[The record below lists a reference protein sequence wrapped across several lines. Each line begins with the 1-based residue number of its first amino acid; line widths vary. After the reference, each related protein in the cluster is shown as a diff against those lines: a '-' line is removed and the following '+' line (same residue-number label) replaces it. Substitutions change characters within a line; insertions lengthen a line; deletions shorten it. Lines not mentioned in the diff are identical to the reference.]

1 MTFWLPETTP
11 GVRPG
16 PAARPDTGHVPKL
29 RLTLAAL
36 AFALASLGTLAPAAA
51 TPAEQARVV
60 ELTNQ
65 ARAANGLPAV
75 SANAAL
81 NASAEAYSLSMAT
94 LNFFSHTGLDGSTFS
109 SRNEAAGYTG
119 WSWMGENIAAGQQ
132 SADEVFQSWMNSPG
146 HRANIL
152 NPQAREIGVGH
163 ADGPAS
169 TYKHYWT
176 MELGA
181 RPGVAGPTA
190 TPTAVPRPIVQT
202 GQYRLQLPSVT
213 R

>member
-1 MTFWLPETTP
+1 
-11 GVRPG
+11 
-16 PAARPDTGHVPKL
+16 VPKL

-36 AFALASLGTLAPAAA
+36 AFALASLRTLAPAAAA
-51 TPAEQARVV
+51 TPAEQERIV

-132 SADEVFQSWMNSPG
+132 SADEVFQAWMNSPG

-152 NPQAREIGVGH
+152 NAQAREIGVGH

-169 TYKHYWT
+169 TYRHYWT

-181 RPGVAGPTA
+181 RAGVPGTTAPTA
-190 TPTAVPRPIVQT
+190 TPTPPPAPTATPPPTATPTVAPRPV
-202 GQYRLQLPSVT
+202 GPPGKYRVQLPSVT

>member
-1 MTFWLPETTP
+1 MPTLR
-11 GVRPG
+11 VAV
-16 PAARPDTGHVPKL
+16 AAVVVAI
-29 RLTLAAL
+29 AAL
-36 AFALASLGTLAPAAA
+36 ATFAPAGAA
-51 TPAEQARVV
+51 TPAEQARIV

-65 ARAANGLPAV
+65 ARAANGLPPV

-81 NASAEAYSLSMAT
+81 DASAEAYSLAMAT
-94 LNFFSHTGLDGSTFS
+94 GNFFSHTGQDGSTFS

-119 WSWMGENIAAGQQ
+119 WTWMAENIAAGYQ
-132 SADEVFQSWMNSPG
+132 SADEVFQGWMNSPG

-152 NPQAREIGVGH
+152 SASAREIGVGH
-163 ADGPAS
+163 AYGPAS

-181 RPGVAGPTA
+181 RAGAPLPTA
-190 TPTAVPRPIVQT
+190 TPTPPPTATPTVAPRPV
-202 GQYRLQLPSVT
+202 GPAGRFRVRLPSVA